1 MAMSAESARSLQR
14 VERICESG
22 ADARTLRLRLLDEI
36 RQTIWF
42 DSYAWLLTDPQTS
55 VGSAPLADV
64 PCLPELPRLIRLKYL
79 TEINRWTTLASPPVA
94 LLREAT
100 AGDLSLSLLWRDLL
114 SGYEVVDMASLVFR
128 DRFGCWGFL
137 DLWRAGTSAPFSQAE
152 AGWLADIAGPVT
164 AALRRSQA
172 HAFVIG
178 TWAAALRTGPVV
190 LLLSAGLN
198 VLKQTPET
206 QDYLRAL
213 VPPDDDRPPIPASAY
228 NVAAQLLAA
237 EAGVDLNPPWARVYR
252 PGGLWLT
259 LRAARIGDAEPGRDH
274 DIAVTIEQTSPPERV
289 ALFARAFAFSA
300 RESELAGHLT
310 TGASTTEIA
319 SRMFLS
325 EHTVQDHLKSVFA
338 KTSTHSRRA
347 LLSLALGG

>member
-14 VERICESG
+14 VERICDS
-22 ADARTLRLRLLDEI
+22 ASDARTLRLRLLDEI
-36 RQTIWF
+36 RQAVGF
-42 DSYAWLLTDPQTS
+42 DSHAWLLTDPQTS

-79 TEINRWTTLASPPVA
+79 TEINRWTTLSSPPVA

-114 SGYEVVDMASLVFR
+114 SQYDVVDVASLVFR

-137 DLWRAGTSAPFSQAE
+137 DLWRAGTSAPFSRAE
-152 AGWLADIAGPVT
+152 ASWLAESAGPVT

-172 HAFVIG
+172 HAFMAG
-178 TWAAALRTGPVV
+178 TSAAVPRTGPVV
-190 LLLSAGLN
+190 LLLSADLSI
-198 VLKQTPET
+198 LKQTPET
-206 QDYLRAL
+206 QDYLRIL
-213 VPPDDDRPPIPASAY
+213 VPPDDDRPPVPASAY

-237 EAGVDLNPPWARVYR
+237 EGGVDPNPPWARVHL
-252 PGGLWLT
+252 PGGQWLT
-259 LRAARIGDAEPGRDH
+259 LRAARIGDAESGPDR
-274 DIAVTIEQTSPPERV
+274 DIAVTIEQTSPRDRV

-310 TGASTTEIA
+310 TGAGTAEIA
-319 SRMFLS
+319 RRMFLS

-338 KTSTHSRRA
+338 KTATHSRRA